1 MVNRAYLCISL
12 KVVLG
17 RCVVTWHLGCIVVV
31 FRHEIILEVNNDLVW
46 VVVALLILLFLA
58 IFLGLLL
65 FLAIFHQFV
74 RMVAVVRAPL
84 LLISLPVIIMISLAM
99 VALAMVKS
107 TVVSISAV
115 SISVV
120 SISAVCITMIS
131 VTVVRV
137 AVTGRLTVEGLAML
151 ERFSVLNCTGAV
163 SILSQML
170 GIPAVVV
177 LVEEFGNRDFVVVS
191 LKELD
196 FNVVVLSQIV
206 LALQPIVDGRTVEE
220 EVRDGELEEFGHRD
234 ITIRL

>member
-84 LLISLPVIIMISLAM
+84 LLISLPVMIMISLAM

-107 TVVSISAV
+107 TVV

>member
-17 RCVVTWHLGCIVVV
+17 RCVVAWHLGCIVVV

-84 LLISLPVIIMISLAM
+84 LLISLPVMIMISLAM

-107 TVVSISAV
+107 TVVSIS
-115 SISVV
+115 VV
-120 SISAVCITMIS
+120 SISAVSITAVCITMIS

-151 ERFSVLNCTGAV
+151 ERFSVLNCTGTV

>member
-17 RCVVTWHLGCIVVV
+17 RCVVAWHLGCIVVV

-84 LLISLPVIIMISLAM
+84 LLISLPVMIMISLAM

-107 TVVSISAV
+107 TVVSISA
-115 SISVV
+115 V

-177 LVEEFGNRDFVVVS
+177 LVEEFGNRDFVIVS